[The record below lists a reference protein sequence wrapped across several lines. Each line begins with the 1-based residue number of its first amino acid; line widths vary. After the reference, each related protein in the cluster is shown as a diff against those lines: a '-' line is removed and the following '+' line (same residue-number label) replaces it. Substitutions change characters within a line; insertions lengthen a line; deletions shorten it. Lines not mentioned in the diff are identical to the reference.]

1 MVARHQQ
8 QNLLLLVR
16 SHRGAVVALGYP
28 AWVILPNLLLLLLAA
43 VAALVDL
50 QGVEANLITE

>member
-8 QNLLLLVR
+8 QNLLLLVK

-28 AWVILPNLLLLLLAA
+28 AWVILPNLPLLLAA